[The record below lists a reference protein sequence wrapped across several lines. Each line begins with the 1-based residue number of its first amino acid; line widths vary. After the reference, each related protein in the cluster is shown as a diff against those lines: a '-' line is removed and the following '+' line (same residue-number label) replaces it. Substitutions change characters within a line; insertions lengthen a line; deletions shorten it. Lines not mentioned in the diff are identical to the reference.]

1 MRVGLDDRKAGISQP
16 ADVLEDFVARS
27 HPLDFPVLAPTE
39 PSDSPGA
46 RRVVRSNLSAKDLH
60 IEGRLPPWLEPVEWQ
75 TNLNHSIKRRWCP
88 CLCLW
93 FEPNAG
99 DRASW
104 LVVGRRIL
112 VP

>member
-75 TNLNHSIKRRWCP
+75 TIEEIHCETKI
-88 CLCLW
+88 
-93 FEPNAG
+93 
-99 DRASW
+99 ASP
-104 LVVGRRIL
+104 VPPISQGFRVARMRIGSTQYQ
-112 VP
+112 